1 MGKKLILK
9 ASAGT
14 GKTYRLSLEYI
25 SSLIQGIDFRD
36 ILVMTFTRK
45 ATSEIKER
53 ILSFLYQMCFE
64 QDFKEEIERNL
75 KNIYGEQFIINYAKL
90 KDIYS
95 DIIENKD
102 KLKIYTIDAFTNM
115 LFKNIVAP
123 YLKIYKYE
131 IIDDDGNKE
140 ILTKTFQK
148 LFENKEAF
156 NIFRDFL
163 EDNSE
168 RDMRKYITMIEK
180 LINERW
186 KFIVIEEGNKIY
198 NKSFEYSDLDGL
210 IEEFKNIVNIISDIK
225 GYEPEQ
231 MFKKD
236 FKDFWNTSEKKEY
249 IYEKYDSFLKNTPWN
264 GNKIKN
270 SKKADITVEVD
281 NLTNIY
287 SKLVEN
293 LAKDLFNTKVI
304 PYENNILKTIETIYR
319 VYDEIKMR
327 EKKFTYTD
335 ISNYTFKYLYNKDLG
350 FIDDDGNL
358 TNEFFEV
365 IDGNIRSI
373 FIDEFQDTSILQ
385 WKILKNIIDKSENII
400 CVGDEKQSI
409 YGWRG
414 GEKRLFE
421 NLDIIIDADVEILN
435 TCYRSSENII
445 KYVNDLFID
454 ISQNTG
460 NESSSNW
467 TYIPVKYIEKEDKG
481 FITTIIGNEEK
492 SALDIMIENITT
504 YYHNNY
510 NGIGIISRTK
520 KHLNMIAEK
529 LSEHDIPYTL
539 ESQANLV
546 DLPSI
551 KPLYNIIRWLVK
563 GDYLALLDSLR
574 SDLLCI
580 STELLKFL
588 IDNKEKFQEWL
599 EDSYINE
606 KFDDVNQLKII
617 KELQNIYKNT
627 NGETRTLAY
636 KLIISLGTT
645 SKFNTQDDKKDI
657 YTFYKLLKTYKYF
670 NEFIIDLEDNEN
682 DTKFQKISGT
692 NEGITLLTIHK
703 SKGLEFDSVF
713 YFIPKSKRHSNY
725 KGMEVYFKT
734 DKNYREVTDFL
745 VYHGK
750 FDCVLENI
758 PEITYLK
765 EEKEKQQLEE
775 INNLYVALTRP
786 KKNLFVVIED
796 SKTLEDERLSK
807 LKSHTVGSLNIKDL
821 ADKKIENNIDVLS
834 INLQENE
841 KHYKIPI
848 EENYLHG
855 LEKIGLCNLD
865 IEKKRVA
872 GNIVHFFLENLR
884 EWTKENIEFSK
895 KITFSRFT
903 SIVGIKELNRIFS
916 YENLEKLE
924 NRCKILYSNEWDY
937 VHNEYVVYYKE
948 FEEAESQIFRL
959 DRLMIKKPIN
969 NVKGKILIIDYK
981 TGSHNKEQSEVYVKA
996 VKQMLKNYKVDEK
1009 YDILFKYIE
1018 LNI

>member
-287 SKLVEN
+287 SKLLEN

-745 VYHGK
+745 VCHGK

-1009 YDILFKYIE
+1009 YDILFEYIE

>member
-186 KFIVIEEGNKIY
+186 KFIVIEEGNKTY

-682 DTKFQKISGT
+682 DTKFQKISET

-745 VYHGK
+745 VCHGK

>member
-25 SSLIQGIDFRD
+25 GSLIQGIDFRD

-186 KFIVIEEGNKIY
+186 KFIVIEEGNKTY
-198 NKSFEYSDLDGL
+198 NKSFEYSDLEGL

-287 SKLVEN
+287 SKLLEN

-563 GDYLALLDSLR
+563 GDYLALLDLLR

-745 VYHGK
+745 VCHGK

-796 SKTLEDERLSK
+796 SKTLEDESLSK

-948 FEEAESQIFRL
+948 SEEAESQIFRL

-981 TGSHNKEQSEVYVKA
+981 TGSYNKEQSEVYVKA

-1009 YDILFKYIE
+1009 YDILFEYIE

>member
-25 SSLIQGIDFRD
+25 GSLIQGIDFRD

-186 KFIVIEEGNKIY
+186 KFIVIEEGNKTY

-287 SKLVEN
+287 SKLLEN

-745 VYHGK
+745 VCHGK

-841 KHYKIPI
+841 KHYKISI

-948 FEEAESQIFRL
+948 SEEAESQIFRL

-1009 YDILFKYIE
+1009 YDILFEYIE

>member
-186 KFIVIEEGNKIY
+186 KFIVIEEGKKIY

-745 VYHGK
+745 VCHGK

>member
-25 SSLIQGIDFRD
+25 GSLIQGIDFRD

-186 KFIVIEEGNKIY
+186 KFIVIEEGNKTY

-287 SKLVEN
+287 SKLLEN

-745 VYHGK
+745 VCHGK

-796 SKTLEDERLSK
+796 SKTLEDESLSK

-948 FEEAESQIFRL
+948 SEEAESQIFRL

-981 TGSHNKEQSEVYVKA
+981 TGSYNKEQSEVYVKA

-1009 YDILFKYIE
+1009 YDILFEYIE

>member
-25 SSLIQGIDFRD
+25 GSLIQGIDFRD

-186 KFIVIEEGNKIY
+186 KFIVIEEGNKTY
-198 NKSFEYSDLDGL
+198 NKTFEYSDLDGL

-287 SKLVEN
+287 SKLLEN

-745 VYHGK
+745 VCHGK

-796 SKTLEDERLSK
+796 SKTLEDESLSK

-841 KHYKIPI
+841 KHYKISI

-948 FEEAESQIFRL
+948 SEEAESQIFRL

-1009 YDILFKYIE
+1009 YDILFEYIE

>member
-25 SSLIQGIDFRD
+25 GSLIQGIDFRD

-186 KFIVIEEGNKIY
+186 KFIVIEEGNKTY

-287 SKLVEN
+287 SKLLEN

-745 VYHGK
+745 VCHGK

-796 SKTLEDERLSK
+796 SKTLEDESLSK
-807 LKSHTVGSLNIKDL
+807 LKLHTVGSLNIKDL

-841 KHYKIPI
+841 KHYKISI

-948 FEEAESQIFRL
+948 SEEAESQIFRL

-1009 YDILFKYIE
+1009 YDILFEYIE

>member
-25 SSLIQGIDFRD
+25 GSLIQGIDFRD

-131 IIDDDGNKE
+131 IINDDGNKE

-186 KFIVIEEGNKIY
+186 KFIVIEEGNKTY

-287 SKLVEN
+287 SKLLEN

-713 YFIPKSKRHSNY
+713 YFIPKSKRNSNY

-745 VYHGK
+745 VCHGK

-796 SKTLEDERLSK
+796 SKTLEDESLSK
-807 LKSHTVGSLNIKDL
+807 LKSHTVGSLNIKYL

-948 FEEAESQIFRL
+948 SEEAESQIFRL

-1009 YDILFKYIE
+1009 YDILFEYIE

>member
-25 SSLIQGIDFRD
+25 GSLIQGIDFRD

-186 KFIVIEEGNKIY
+186 KFIVIEEGNKTY

-287 SKLVEN
+287 SKLLEN

-682 DTKFQKISGT
+682 DTKFQKISET

-745 VYHGK
+745 VCHGK

-796 SKTLEDERLSK
+796 SKTLEDESLSK

-841 KHYKIPI
+841 KHYKISI

-948 FEEAESQIFRL
+948 SEEAESQIFRL

-1009 YDILFKYIE
+1009 YDILFEYIE

>member
-25 SSLIQGIDFRD
+25 GSLIQGIDFRD

-186 KFIVIEEGNKIY
+186 KFIVIEEGNKTY

-287 SKLVEN
+287 SKLLEN

-745 VYHGK
+745 VCHGK

-796 SKTLEDERLSK
+796 SKTLEDESLSK

-841 KHYKIPI
+841 KHYKISI

-948 FEEAESQIFRL
+948 SEEAESQIFRL

-1009 YDILFKYIE
+1009 YDILFEYIE

>member
-25 SSLIQGIDFRD
+25 GSLIQGIDFRD

-186 KFIVIEEGNKIY
+186 KFIVIEEGNKTY

-745 VYHGK
+745 VCHGK

-796 SKTLEDERLSK
+796 SKTLEDESLSK
-807 LKSHTVGSLNIKDL
+807 LKLHTVGSLNIKDL

-841 KHYKIPI
+841 KHYKISI

>member
-25 SSLIQGIDFRD
+25 GSLIQGIDFRD

-186 KFIVIEEGNKIY
+186 KFIVIEEGNKTY

-210 IEEFKNIVNIISDIK
+210 IEEFKNIVNIISDVK

-287 SKLVEN
+287 SKLLEN

-588 IDNKEKFQEWL
+588 IDNKEKLQEWL

-745 VYHGK
+745 VCHGK

-796 SKTLEDERLSK
+796 SKTLEDESLSK

-948 FEEAESQIFRL
+948 SEEAESQIFRL

-1009 YDILFKYIE
+1009 YDILFEYIE

>member
-25 SSLIQGIDFRD
+25 GSLIQGIDFRD

-186 KFIVIEEGNKIY
+186 KFIVIEEGNKTY

-287 SKLVEN
+287 SKLLEN

-421 NLDIIIDADVEILN
+421 NLDTIIDADVEILN

-745 VYHGK
+745 VCHGK

-796 SKTLEDERLSK
+796 SKTLEDESLSK

-948 FEEAESQIFRL
+948 SEEAESQIFRL

-1009 YDILFKYIE
+1009 YDILFEYIE

>member
-287 SKLVEN
+287 SKLLEN

-745 VYHGK
+745 VCHGK

-796 SKTLEDERLSK
+796 SKTLEDESLSK
-807 LKSHTVGSLNIKDL
+807 LKLHTVGSLNIKDL

-1009 YDILFKYIE
+1009 YDILFEYIE

>member
-25 SSLIQGIDFRD
+25 GSLIQGIDFRD

-148 LFENKEAF
+148 LFENKETF

-186 KFIVIEEGNKIY
+186 KFIVIEEGNKTY
-198 NKSFEYSDLDGL
+198 NKSFEYSDLDGF

-236 FKDFWNTSEKKEY
+236 FKDFWNASEKKEY

-287 SKLVEN
+287 SKLLEN

-745 VYHGK
+745 VCHGK

-796 SKTLEDERLSK
+796 SKTLEDESLSK

-948 FEEAESQIFRL
+948 SEEAESQIFRL

-1009 YDILFKYIE
+1009 YDILFEYIE

>member
-25 SSLIQGIDFRD
+25 GSLIQGIDFRD

-186 KFIVIEEGNKIY
+186 KFIVIEEGNKTY

-287 SKLVEN
+287 SKLLEN

-745 VYHGK
+745 VCHGK

-796 SKTLEDERLSK
+796 SKTLEDESLSK

-948 FEEAESQIFRL
+948 SEEAESQIFRL

-1009 YDILFKYIE
+1009 YDILFEYIE

>member
-25 SSLIQGIDFRD
+25 GSLIQGIDFRD

-186 KFIVIEEGNKIY
+186 KFIVIEEGNKTY

-745 VYHGK
+745 VCHGK

-948 FEEAESQIFRL
+948 SEEAESQIFRL

>member
-25 SSLIQGIDFRD
+25 GSLIQGIDFRD

-186 KFIVIEEGNKIY
+186 KFIVIEEGNKTY

-236 FKDFWNTSEKKEY
+236 FKDFWNASEKKEY

-287 SKLVEN
+287 SKLLEN

-460 NESSSNW
+460 NESNSNW

-745 VYHGK
+745 VCHGK

-796 SKTLEDERLSK
+796 SKTLEDESLSK

-948 FEEAESQIFRL
+948 SEEAESQIFRL

-1009 YDILFKYIE
+1009 YDILFEYIE

>member
-25 SSLIQGIDFRD
+25 GLLIQGIDFRD

-186 KFIVIEEGNKIY
+186 KFIVIEEGNKTY

-287 SKLVEN
+287 SKLLEN

-304 PYENNILKTIETIYR
+304 PYENNILKTIETIYH

-745 VYHGK
+745 VCHGK

-796 SKTLEDERLSK
+796 SKTLEDESLSK

-948 FEEAESQIFRL
+948 SEEAESQIFRL

-1009 YDILFKYIE
+1009 YDILFEYIE

>member
-25 SSLIQGIDFRD
+25 GSLIQGIDFRD

-186 KFIVIEEGNKIY
+186 KFIVIEEGNKTY

-287 SKLVEN
+287 SKLLEN

-745 VYHGK
+745 VCHGK

-796 SKTLEDERLSK
+796 SKTLEDESLSK

-948 FEEAESQIFRL
+948 SKEAESQIFRL

-981 TGSHNKEQSEVYVKA
+981 TGSYNKEQSEVYVKA

-1009 YDILFKYIE
+1009 YDILFEYIE

>member
-25 SSLIQGIDFRD
+25 GSLIQGIDFRD

-156 NIFRDFL
+156 NIFRHFL

-186 KFIVIEEGNKIY
+186 KFIVIEEGNKTY

-287 SKLVEN
+287 SKLLEN

-421 NLDIIIDADVEILN
+421 NLDTIIDADVEILN

-745 VYHGK
+745 VCHGK

-796 SKTLEDERLSK
+796 SKTLEDESLSK

-841 KHYKIPI
+841 KHYKISI

-948 FEEAESQIFRL
+948 SEEAESQIFRL

-1009 YDILFKYIE
+1009 YDILFEYIE

>member
-25 SSLIQGIDFRD
+25 GSLIQGINFRD

-186 KFIVIEEGNKIY
+186 KFIVIEEGNKTY

-287 SKLVEN
+287 SKLLEN

-435 TCYRSSENII
+435 TCYRSRENII

-745 VYHGK
+745 VCHGK

-796 SKTLEDERLSK
+796 SKTLEDESLSK

-841 KHYKIPI
+841 KHYKISI

-948 FEEAESQIFRL
+948 SEEAESQIFRL

-1009 YDILFKYIE
+1009 YDILFEYIE

>member
-745 VYHGK
+745 VCHGK

>member
-25 SSLIQGIDFRD
+25 GSLIQGIDFRD

-186 KFIVIEEGNKIY
+186 KFIVIEEGNKTY

-287 SKLVEN
+287 SKLLEN

-492 SALDIMIENITT
+492 SALDIMIENIIT

-745 VYHGK
+745 VCHGK

-796 SKTLEDERLSK
+796 SKTLEDESLSK

-948 FEEAESQIFRL
+948 SEEAESQIFRL

-1009 YDILFKYIE
+1009 YDILFEYIE

>member
-25 SSLIQGIDFRD
+25 GSLIQGIDFRD

-186 KFIVIEEGNKIY
+186 KFIVIEEGNKTY

-236 FKDFWNTSEKKEY
+236 FKDFWNASEKKEY

-287 SKLVEN
+287 SKLLEN

-745 VYHGK
+745 VCHGK

-796 SKTLEDERLSK
+796 SKTLEGESLSK

-948 FEEAESQIFRL
+948 SEEAESQIFRL

-1009 YDILFKYIE
+1009 YDILFEYIE

>member
-25 SSLIQGIDFRD
+25 GSLIQGIDFRD

-140 ILTKTFQK
+140 ILTKTFKK

-186 KFIVIEEGNKIY
+186 KFIVIEEGNKTY

-236 FKDFWNTSEKKEY
+236 FKDFWNASEKKEY

-287 SKLVEN
+287 SKLLEN

-421 NLDIIIDADVEILN
+421 NLDTIIDADVEILN

-745 VYHGK
+745 VCHGK

-796 SKTLEDERLSK
+796 SKTLEDESLSK

-948 FEEAESQIFRL
+948 SEEAESQIFRL

-1009 YDILFKYIE
+1009 YDILFEYIE

>member
-287 SKLVEN
+287 SKLLEN

-745 VYHGK
+745 VCHGK

-948 FEEAESQIFRL
+948 SEEAESQIFRL

-1009 YDILFKYIE
+1009 YDILFEYIE

>member
-186 KFIVIEEGNKIY
+186 KFIVIEEGNKTY

-287 SKLVEN
+287 SKLLEN

-745 VYHGK
+745 VCHGK

-796 SKTLEDERLSK
+796 SKTLEDESLSK

-948 FEEAESQIFRL
+948 SEEAESQIFRL

-981 TGSHNKEQSEVYVKA
+981 TGSYNKEQSEVYVKA

-1009 YDILFKYIE
+1009 YDILFEYIE

>member
-25 SSLIQGIDFRD
+25 GSLIQGIDFRD

-186 KFIVIEEGNKIY
+186 KFIVIEEGNKTY

-287 SKLVEN
+287 SKLLEN

-460 NESSSNW
+460 NESNSNW

-745 VYHGK
+745 VCHGK

-796 SKTLEDERLSK
+796 SKTLEDESLSK
-807 LKSHTVGSLNIKDL
+807 LKSHTVGFLNIKDL

-948 FEEAESQIFRL
+948 SEEAESQIFRL

-1009 YDILFKYIE
+1009 YDILFEYIE

>member
-25 SSLIQGIDFRD
+25 GSLIQGIDFRD

-186 KFIVIEEGNKIY
+186 KFIVIEEGNKTY

-287 SKLVEN
+287 SKLLEN

-713 YFIPKSKRHSNY
+713 YFIPKSKRHTNY

-745 VYHGK
+745 VCHGK

-796 SKTLEDERLSK
+796 SKTLEDESLSK
-807 LKSHTVGSLNIKDL
+807 LKSHTVGFLNIKDL

-948 FEEAESQIFRL
+948 SEEAESQIFRL

-1009 YDILFKYIE
+1009 YDILFEYIE

>member
-25 SSLIQGIDFRD
+25 GSLIQGIDFRD

-186 KFIVIEEGNKIY
+186 KFIVIEEGNKTY

-287 SKLVEN
+287 SKLLEN

-745 VYHGK
+745 VCHGK

-796 SKTLEDERLSK
+796 SKTLEDESLSK
-807 LKSHTVGSLNIKDL
+807 LKSHTVGFLNIKDL

-948 FEEAESQIFRL
+948 SEEAESQIFRL

-1009 YDILFKYIE
+1009 YDILFEYIE

>member
-186 KFIVIEEGNKIY
+186 KFIVIEEGNKTY

-682 DTKFQKISGT
+682 DTKFQKISET

-745 VYHGK
+745 VCHGK

-796 SKTLEDERLSK
+796 SKTLEDESLSK
-807 LKSHTVGSLNIKDL
+807 LKLHTVGSLNIKDL

-841 KHYKIPI
+841 KHYKISI

-1009 YDILFKYIE
+1009 YDILFEYIE

>member
-25 SSLIQGIDFRD
+25 GSLIQGIDFRD

-186 KFIVIEEGNKIY
+186 KFIVIEEGNKTY

-287 SKLVEN
+287 SKLLEN

-682 DTKFQKISGT
+682 DTKFQKISET

-745 VYHGK
+745 VCHGK

-796 SKTLEDERLSK
+796 SKTLEDESLSK
-807 LKSHTVGSLNIKDL
+807 LKLHTVGSLNIKDL

-948 FEEAESQIFRL
+948 SEEAESQIFRL

-1009 YDILFKYIE
+1009 YDILFEYIE

>member
-745 VYHGK
+745 VCHGK

-796 SKTLEDERLSK
+796 SKTLEDESLSK
-807 LKSHTVGSLNIKDL
+807 LKLHTVGSLNIKDL

>member
-287 SKLVEN
+287 SKLLEN

-745 VYHGK
+745 VCHGK

>member
-25 SSLIQGIDFRD
+25 GSLIQGIDFRD

-186 KFIVIEEGNKIY
+186 KFIVIEEGNKTY
-198 NKSFEYSDLDGL
+198 NKTFEYSDLDGL

-287 SKLVEN
+287 SKLLEN

-588 IDNKEKFQEWL
+588 IDNKEKLQEWL

-745 VYHGK
+745 VCHGK

-796 SKTLEDERLSK
+796 SKTLEDESLSK

-948 FEEAESQIFRL
+948 SEEAESQIFRL

-1009 YDILFKYIE
+1009 YDILFEYIE

>member
-25 SSLIQGIDFRD
+25 GSLIQGIDFRD

-186 KFIVIEEGNKIY
+186 KFIVIEEGNKTY

-236 FKDFWNTSEKKEY
+236 FKDFWNASEKKEY

-287 SKLVEN
+287 SKLLEN

-713 YFIPKSKRHSNY
+713 YFIPKSKRHTNY

-745 VYHGK
+745 VCHGK

-796 SKTLEDERLSK
+796 SKTLEDESLSK
-807 LKSHTVGSLNIKDL
+807 LKSHTVGFLNIKDL

-948 FEEAESQIFRL
+948 SEEAESQIFRL

-1009 YDILFKYIE
+1009 YDILFEYIE

>member
-25 SSLIQGIDFRD
+25 GSLIQGIDFRD

-186 KFIVIEEGNKIY
+186 KFIVIEEGNKTY

-236 FKDFWNTSEKKEY
+236 FKDFWNASEKKEY

-287 SKLVEN
+287 SKLLEN

-745 VYHGK
+745 VCHGK

-796 SKTLEDERLSK
+796 SKTLEDESLSK

-948 FEEAESQIFRL
+948 SEEAESQIFRL

-1009 YDILFKYIE
+1009 YDILFEYIE

>member
-25 SSLIQGIDFRD
+25 GSLIQGIDFRD

-186 KFIVIEEGNKIY
+186 KFIVIEEGNKTY

-236 FKDFWNTSEKKEY
+236 FKDFWNASEKKEY

-287 SKLVEN
+287 SKLLEN

-421 NLDIIIDADVEILN
+421 NLDTIIDADVEILN

-745 VYHGK
+745 VCHGK

-796 SKTLEDERLSK
+796 SKTLEDESLSK

-948 FEEAESQIFRL
+948 SEEAESQIFRL

-1009 YDILFKYIE
+1009 YDILFEYIE